1 MRILSGYLLRTVIAA
16 TAIVLLAL
24 LALAGFIEFVGQL
37 DDTGTGGYTV
47 AGAVLYAALR
57 LPLLSVEML
66 PMAALLG
73 ALLGLGGLAAH
84 SELVAMRAA
93 GISAR
98 RLSVAVAV
106 SGVVLAVAGSA
117 LGEFIAPPLDQFA
130 RKYRNS
136 ARNETDLVGQ
146 RSTWVRDGNTI
157 FNVERISSEL
167 EFGGVFIFE
176 VGPKLELLSVG
187 HADRA
192 GLDADDRWVLENFEE
207 TRFTSE
213 RVAGAVQ
220 PRAVQDHN
228 VNAELLGIAALKPS
242 SLSLRGLVDYLR
254 YLKVNRL
261 DAAAYQTEFWNRIA
275 NSFSIVLMPMLAIGF
290 VFGSLR
296 SAGAGARLLVGVL
309 IGLAYFLVSRT
320 LANSGQ
326 VFNLDPFVVAWAPA
340 AALAVI
346 TATAVS
352 RVR

>member
-16 TAIVLLAL
+16 AAIVLLAL

-37 DDTGTGGYTV
+37 DDTGTGDYTLG
-47 AGAVLYAALR
+47 GAVLYAALR

-98 RLSVAVAV
+98 RLSGAVAI
-106 SGVVLAVAGSA
+106 SGVVLAVIGAA

-167 EFGGVFIFE
+167 EFGGVFVFE
-176 VGPKLELLSVG
+176 VGPDLALESVG

-192 GLDADDRWVLENFEE
+192 GLDADERWVLENFQQ
-207 TRFTSE
+207 TRFTPE
-213 RVAGAVQ
+213 RIAGDVEPRSVQ
-220 PRAVQDHN
+220 EHN
-228 VNAELLGIAALKPS
+228 LNAELLGIAALKPS

-254 YLKVNRL
+254 YLKTNRL
-261 DAAAYQTEFWNRIA
+261 DATAYQTEFWNRVA
-275 NSFSIVLMPMLAIGF
+275 NAVSIVLMPMLAIGF

-296 SAGAGARLLVGVL
+296 RAGAGARLLVGVL
-309 IGLAYFLVSRT
+309 VGLAYFLVSRT

-326 VFNLDPFVVAWAPA
+326 VFNLDPFIVAWAPA

-346 TATAVS
+346 TAIAVS

>member
-1 MRILSGYLLRTVIAA
+1 MKVNKL
-16 TAIVLLAL
+16 
-24 LALAGFIEFVGQL
+24 
-37 DDTGTGGYTV
+37 
-47 AGAVLYAALR
+47 
-57 LPLLSVEML
+57 
-66 PMAALLG
+66 
-73 ALLGLGGLAAH
+73 
-84 SELVAMRAA
+84 
-93 GISAR
+93 
-98 RLSVAVAV
+98 
-106 SGVVLAVAGSA
+106 
-117 LGEFIAPPLDQFA
+117 
-130 RKYRNS
+130 
-136 ARNETDLVGQ
+136 
-146 RSTWVRDGNTI
+146 
-157 FNVERISSEL
+157 
-167 EFGGVFIFE
+167 FIFE